1 MGKSNYTPANTT
13 EAIAYY
19 RVSTAKQG
27 ASGLGLEA
35 QRDAVVTFARSRGMT
50 IVAEYTEI
58 ETGTN
63 KRNRPQLAA
72 AILATQRRGARL
84 IIAKLDRLARNVH
97 FLTGLQDAHVPFT
110 AVDVPEADEFTVQIL
125 AAVAQ
130 REAKLI
136 STRTIDA
143 LAAAKRRGV
152 KLGKPENLTPARAAL
167 GPAAMRSQARDA
179 YGKLGNYIAMMQE
192 TGKPLRAIAGQL
204 DADGYR
210 TRTGAKF
217 TAMTV
222 KRIIDRMPASK

>member
-1 MGKSNYTPANTT
+1 MGRTLSTPPTAT
-13 EAIAYY
+13 EAVAYY

-27 ASGLGLEA
+27 QSGLGLEA
-35 QRDAVVTFARSRGMT
+35 QRDAVMTFARARGLT
-50 IVAEYTEI
+50 IVAEFTEV
-58 ETGTN
+58 ETGTG

-72 AILATQRRGARL
+72 ALAETSKRGARL

-97 FLTGLQDAHVPFT
+97 FLTGLQDAHVAFT

-136 STRTIDA
+136 STRTRDA

-167 GPAAMRSQARDA
+167 GPAAMRATAAAA
-179 YGKLGNYIAMMQE
+179 YVKLNNYITVMRDGGG
-192 TGKPLRAIAGQL
+192 TLRDVAAQL
-204 DADGYR
+204 NADGYR
-210 TRTGAKF
+210 TRTGAQF

-222 KRIIDRMPASK
+222 KRMIDRMC